1 MTQNILFVNHMTLD
15 THFRAL
21 IATAEKLITYA
32 LGEHDPG
39 SAQNG
44 RTSSEM

>member
-1 MTQNILFVNHMTLD
+1 MTQNTICQTND
-15 THFRAL
+15 SKHFMAYM
-21 IATAEKLITYA
+21 ATVENIITYA

-39 SAQNG
+39 SVQDG